1 MTYLLLLVAVTIWGA
16 TFVASKI
23 CLESMGPGQLVA
35 SRFLLAAPALL
46 FVARLRGARV
56 VLGPMTRTFALGA
69 AVFSGHY
76 LLQTRAL
83 EHTTATNTGWLV
95 AVGPIPI
102 AILAALFLDEPLRRS
117 TGLGIAL
124 ASAGVVL
131 LVSRGELGTLGWL
144 SSVGDWMALASTLT
158 WALYTVITR
167 DLGRAHDPVVV
178 ALVMTAPLAV
188 GALGLPFVLESW
200 TPVGS
205 LSSRTLLAL
214 VFLGVGGVAV
224 AQWFW
229 QAGVAQLGATRAGLF
244 LYLEPLVTT
253 GLAVPILGESIGFAT
268 VAGGLLALS
277 GVFVAQRDLLE

>member
-23 CLESMGPGQLVA
+23 CLESMGVTQLVA

-46 FVARLRGARV
+46 LLARIRGARFE
-56 VLGPMTRTFALGA
+56 LGSMSRAFALGA

-76 LLQTRAL
+76 LLQTWAL
-83 EHTTATNTGWLV
+83 ELTTATNTGWIV
-95 AVGPIPI
+95 SIGPIPI
-102 AILAALFLDEPLRRS
+102 AVLAALLLDEPLSRS

-144 SSVGDWMALASTLT
+144 SSTGDWMALASTLT
-158 WALYTVITR
+158 WALYTVVTR
-167 DLGRAHDPVVV
+167 DLGRARDPVVV
-178 ALVMTAPLAV
+178 ALVMTAPLAL
-188 GALGLPFVLESW
+188 GALAMPLVLESW
-200 TPVGS
+200 TPVGA
-205 LSSRTLLAL
+205 LSSRTLWAL
-214 VFLGVGGVAV
+214 VFLGVGGVAL

-229 QAGVAQLGATRAGLF
+229 QAGVARLGATRAGLV
-244 LYLEPLVTT
+244 LYVEPLVTT
-253 GLAVPILGESIGFAT
+253 GLAVPVLGESVGPAT
-268 VAGGLLALS
+268 VGGGLLVLV